1 MNSLV
6 YSHISLKMLPEK
18 RKVDS
23 ECCGFKERW
32 GMDYFVQEN
41 NDRPL
46 SLICNET
53 VAVMKKYN
61 IKRYVIKHANMYENF
76 EG

>member
-6 YSHISLKMLPEK
+6 YSLISLKMLPEK

-23 ECCGFKERW
+23 EYCGFKERW

-41 NDRPL
+41 NNRPL